1 MSLQRFLVDAAITAV
16 VTFMVATIVT
26 YFYNL
31 LAHGSGWVD
40 WGTAIELAIVFG
52 IVLPLMLNRQAAG

>member
-1 MSLQRFLVDAAITAV
+1 MNLRQFLVDATITAV
-16 VTFMVATIVT
+16 VTFMVATVVT

-52 IVLPLMLNRQAAG
+52 IVLPLMLSRRSPG